1 MKYQYFNHI
10 SVPGDGDCFFHS
22 LATIFSYEIM
32 NKKPDNIE
40 KKSFAIRRRVMRWLE
55 NNLDFKLST
64 GLTIRDEVN
73 EAINY
78 EIIKA
83 KEKKRK
89 PNYKDI
95 NGYFHYMEKPG
106 SYAGQI
112 EIYGVSNIY
121 KRNVRTYSH
130 IKKKFSNIGLGY
142 IYDDTKNI
150 DDIYLYHNLGKT
162 KQAGLHHFEPL
173 IIKKSLKKNDKSIKK
188 KSVKKKNVKKNS
200 LKRKSLKKKSSK
212 RKSLKKKSLKR
223 KNNVKKK
230 RSKRRNNNI

>member
-1 MKYQYFNHI
+1 MKMKYQYFNHM

-22 LATIFSYEIM
+22 LATIFSYEIT

-55 NNLDFKLST
+55 NNLDFKLPT
-64 GLTIRDEVN
+64 GLTIRDEIS
-73 EAINY
+73 EAIKD
-78 EIIKA
+78 EINIA
-83 KEKKRK
+83 KEKERK
-89 PNYKDI
+89 PKYKDI
-95 NGYFHYMEKPG
+95 NGYFDYMEKPG

-150 DDIYLYHNLGKT
+150 DDIYLYLGY
-162 KQAGLHHFEPL
+162 
-173 IIKKSLKKNDKSIKK
+173 S
-188 KSVKKKNVKKNS
+188 
-200 LKRKSLKKKSSK
+200 
-212 RKSLKKKSLKR
+212 
-223 KNNVKKK
+223 
-230 RSKRRNNNI
+230 